1 MNFCILPHPVRS
13 SVLALCFFVLLPSSA
28 FPQGERATITG
39 TVSDTSQAVVAGAHL
54 TLRNVAT
61 NITTTAESNGSGLY
75 VLPALN
81 PGTYDL
87 TFEKPGFRTRKVS
100 NIPLS
105 TGLTATIDAIM
116 EVGSVA
122 DSVQVEASAVQLETQ
137 TSGLSSTVETRRV
150 VELPLLG
157 RNPLQL
163 ASLAPGVIP
172 TSAQG
177 GNGSGA
183 IGSATNARM
192 SGGLAMQNAV
202 LMDGGES
209 RGFTSGGQAYS
220 VPLESVA
227 EFKVETA
234 SYSSEFGHSGGGVVN
249 VATKS
254 GTNEYH
260 GVLYEFLRNNHLNA
274 NSWSN
279 NRNRV
284 PRGLFI
290 RNEYG
295 AAVGGRIIRDRTFFF
310 VNYEAVR
317 QGSPDQFLA
326 TVPTAEQKA
335 GNFSNTFDN
344 QGRLVN
350 IYDFL
355 TTRPDPS
362 SPGKYVRDVFPGNRI
377 PDTRIHPISKN
388 VLAFWPAPN
397 RAGDGLANQRN
408 YFLSGKNVNPV
419 DIWFARID
427 HQISTKHRLFGRTG
441 GTQNDSF
448 STLAEKAF
456 PAKTIN
462 SNPTRTALISL
473 TSTFTPNLLGELRFS
488 YTRLQFNS
496 HPVSE
501 GFDMASLGFGSNVTS
516 NVLYKQFPQITVQ
529 QYNSGSGLV
538 VSTFNAS
545 EVDQL
550 GGATKTLAPQDTWHG
565 QYHVTWIKG
574 RHKIKTGL
582 DIQLLRMNG
591 YNSQF
596 SAGQYYF
603 DRTYVQGPDPSV
615 TASNSGHG
623 FASLL
628 LGVPQAGT
636 LTFTPRM
643 FLYQNYRAG
652 YIQDDWRFNSRLTLN
667 LGLRYEFTSPYAEK
681 WGNIGQFDAN
691 AIEPVT
697 GAKGTF
703 KWVPPDGYH
712 TDPNYKTF
720 SPRVGLA
727 YQLNSKTV
735 IRSGGAIF
743 NAANNGL
750 NAAATDFGSGTF
762 VSNFLSLGQPNPIP
776 FTPPV
781 GGSWSNPFAAGFTY
795 PQKGATTFAGQN
807 IRVDFPDHPLAYIA
821 NWTLGIQRE
830 ITPTMVAEVAY
841 VGSKITHLF
850 WNRQENAND
859 PLLLAQWGSKLNDL
873 VPNPYYGKVTAGD
886 LSFPMVRRK
895 QLLRPFPQYQQILAI
910 RRPYGDASYQSMTG
924 RFDKRYSQG
933 LLMSFAYT
941 LSKSIASTGESN
953 TWVVGPSNA
962 LYDPKYNRSIEANDA
977 THRLVISHV
986 YEFPFGKGKRWAQS
1000 GVVNLVLGGWQWNG
1014 ITVLQAGRPI
1024 LITAPDNT
1032 GLLDFA
1038 YTNGRAD
1045 RLKSGVLSSG
1055 QSLNNWF
1062 DTSSFKAAA
1071 PFTVPTDSLSQP
1083 DLRGPGRKS
1092 FDMSLFKNTRIRER
1106 FNVQFRAELFNAFN
1120 SAFFEARNETT
1131 DVTNP
1136 SFGKILSGSNPRN
1149 IQFGIRILF

>member
-1 MNFCILPHPVRS
+1 MLRLLALLV
-13 SVLALCFFVLLPSSA
+13 VLAAAA

-39 TVSDTSQAVVAGAHL
+39 TVTDTTQAIIPGARI
-54 TLRNVAT
+54 TLRNSGT
-61 NITTTAESNGSGLY
+61 NITTSAVSNAAGIY
-75 VLPALN
+75 VFPALT
-81 PGTYDL
+81 PGTYDV
-87 TFEKPGFRTRKVS
+87 TFEKDGFRTRKVS
-100 NIPLS
+100 GIPLS
-105 TGLTATIDAIM
+105 TSLTATINAVM
-116 EVGSVA
+116 EVGTVTEA
-122 DSVQVEASAVQLETQ
+122 VQVQASAVQLETQ
-137 TSGLSSTVETRRV
+137 TSGLSGTVETRRV

-183 IGSATNARM
+183 IGSATNARI

-209 RGFTSGGQAYS
+209 RGFTSGGQSYS

-254 GTNEYH
+254 GTNSYH
-260 GVLYEFLRNNHLNA
+260 GVVYEFLRNDHLNA

-279 NRNRV
+279 NRSRV
-284 PRGLFI
+284 GRGLFI
-290 RNEYG
+290 RNEFG
-295 AAVGGRIIRDRTFFF
+295 AAMGGRIIRDRTFFF
-310 VNYEAVR
+310 VNYEGIR

-326 TVPTAEQKA
+326 TVPTSEQKA
-335 GNFSNTFDN
+335 GDFSKTLDS
-344 QGRLVN
+344 QGRVTN
-350 IYDFL
+350 VYDYL
-355 TTRPDPS
+355 TTRADPNN
-362 SPGKYVRDVFPGNRI
+362 PGKFIRDAFPGNRI
-377 PDTRIHPISKN
+377 PDSRIHAISKN
-388 VLAFWPAPN
+388 VLGFWPAPN
-397 RAGDGLANQRN
+397 RAGEGLANQRN
-408 YFLSGKNVNPV
+408 YFLSGKNVNLA

-427 HQISTKHRLFGRTG
+427 HQISAKHRLFGRTG
-441 GTQNDSF
+441 GAQNDSF
-448 STLAEKAF
+448 STLAEQAF

-462 SNPTRTALISL
+462 SSPTRTGLISL
-473 TSTFTPNLLGELRFS
+473 TSTFTPNLLGEFRIS
-488 YTRLQFNS
+488 YTRLQSNS
-496 HPVSE
+496 YPVSE
-501 GFDMASLGFGSNVTS
+501 GFDMASLGFGSNLTS

-538 VSTFNAS
+538 VATFNAS
-545 EVDQL
+545 EIDQL
-550 GGATKTLAPQDTWHG
+550 GGATKTLAPQDTWHA

-574 RHKIKTGL
+574 RHRIKTGF
-582 DIQLLRMNG
+582 DTQLLRMNA

-596 SAGQYYF
+596 SAGQYFF
-603 DRTYVQGPDPSV
+603 DRVYNQGPDPSV
-615 TASNSGHG
+615 SASNSGHG

-628 LGVPQAGT
+628 LGVPAAGT

-652 YIQDDWRFNSRLTLN
+652 YIQDDWRLNSRVTLN
-667 LGLRYEFTSPYAEK
+667 LGFRYEYTSPYAEK
-681 WGNIGQFDAN
+681 WGNIGIFDAT
-691 AIEPVT
+691 ATEPVT
-697 GAKGTF
+697 GAKGVF

-720 SPRVGLA
+720 GPRVGLA
-727 YQLNSKTV
+727 FQLDSKTV
-735 IRSGGAIF
+735 IRTGGAIF

-762 VSNFLSLGQPNPIP
+762 VSNFLSLGAPNPIA

-781 GGSWSNPFAAGFTY
+781 GGSWTNPFAAGFTY
-795 PQKGATTFAGQN
+795 PQKGTTTFAGQN

-821 NWTLGIQRE
+821 NWNFGIQRE
-830 ITPTMVAEVAY
+830 VSPTMIAEVAY

-850 WNRQENAND
+850 WNRQDNAND
-859 PLLLAQWGSKLNDL
+859 PLLLSQWGSRLNDV
-873 VPNPYYGKVTAGD
+873 VPNPYFGKVTVGD
-886 LSFPMVRRK
+886 LSFPTVRRK

-924 RFDKRYSQG
+924 RFEKRYSQG
-933 LLMSFAYT
+933 LTMSLAYT
-941 LSKSIASTGESN
+941 MSKTISSTGESN

-962 LYDPKYNRSIEANDA
+962 LYDPKYNRSHEAND
-977 THRLVISHV
+977 TPHRLVISHV
-986 YEFPFGKGKRWAQS
+986 YDLPFGKGKRWVQS
-1000 GVVNLVLGGWQWNG
+1000 GLANWVLGGWQWNG
-1014 ITVLQAGRPI
+1014 ITVLQTGRPI

-1038 YTNGRAD
+1038 YTNGRSD
-1045 RLKSGVLSSG
+1045 RLKSGVLPSG
-1055 QSLNNWF
+1055 QSLDKWF
-1062 DTSSFKAAA
+1062 DTTSFKSAA

-1092 FDMSLFKNTRIRER
+1092 FDMSLFKNTHIKER
-1106 FNVQFRAELFNAFN
+1106 FNVQFRAEMFNLFN
-1120 SAFFEARNETT
+1120 SPFFEARNQTT

-1136 SFGKILSGSNPRN
+1136 DFGRVLSGSQPRN
-1149 IQFGIRILF
+1149 VQFGVRVVF

>member
-1 MNFCILPHPVRS
+1 MLKRHDRV
-13 SVLALCFFVLLPSSA
+13 VLSVLLPVLFVSA
-28 FPQGERATITG
+28 AFAQGERATITG
-39 TVSDTSQAVVAGAHL
+39 TVSDTSQAIIAGARV

-61 NITTTAESNGSGLY
+61 NISSTTESNAAGIY
-75 VLPALN
+75 TFPALN
-81 PGTYDL
+81 PGTYDVTL
-87 TFEKPGFRTRKVS
+87 EKEGFRTRKVS
-100 NIPLS
+100 GIPLS
-105 TGLTATIDAIM
+105 TGLTATINAVMD
-116 EVGSVA
+116 VGTVSEAVT
-122 DSVQVEASAVQLETQ
+122 VQASAVQLETQ
-137 TSGLSSTVETRRV
+137 TSGLSGTVETRRV

-177 GNGSGA
+177 GNGAGA
-183 IGSATNARM
+183 IGSATNSRI

-260 GVLYEFLRNNHLNA
+260 GVVYEFLRNNHLNA

-290 RNEYG
+290 RNEFG
-295 AAVGGRIIRDRTFFF
+295 AAAGGRIIRDRTFFF
-310 VNYEAVR
+310 VNYEGRR

-326 TVPTAEQKA
+326 TVPTSEQKA
-335 GNFSNTFDN
+335 GDFSRTLDS
-344 QGRLVN
+344 QGRLIM

-355 TTRPDPS
+355 TTRPDPN
-362 SPGKYVRDVFPGNRI
+362 SPGKFIRDPFPGNRI
-377 PDTRIHPISKN
+377 PDNRIHPISKN
-388 VLAFWPAPN
+388 VIGYWPAPN
-397 RAGDGLANQRN
+397 RPGEGLANQRN
-408 YFLSGKNVNPV
+408 YFVSGKFVDPA

-427 HQISTKHRLFGRTG
+427 HQINAKHRVFGRTG
-441 GTQNDSF
+441 GQQNDSF

-456 PAKTIN
+456 PAKTIS
-462 SNPTRTALISL
+462 SNPARTGLISL
-473 TSTFTPNLLGELRFS
+473 TSTFTPNLLGEFRIS
-488 YTRLQFNS
+488 YTRLQSNS
-496 HPVSE
+496 YPVSE
-501 GFDMASLGFGSNVTS
+501 GFDMATLGFGSNLTS
-516 NVLYKQFPQITVQ
+516 NVLYQQFPQITVQ

-545 EVDQL
+545 EIDQL
-550 GGATKTLAPQDTWHG
+550 GGATKTLAPQDTWHA
-565 QYHVTWIKG
+565 QYHVTWVKG
-574 RHKIKTGL
+574 RHKFKTGL
-582 DIQLLRMNG
+582 DMQLLRMNA

-596 SAGQYYF
+596 SAGQYFF

-652 YIQDDWRFNSRLTLN
+652 YFQDDWRLSSRLTLN
-667 LGLRYEFTSPYAEK
+667 LGLRYEYTSPYAEK
-681 WGNIGQFDAN
+681 WGNIGQFDAFGT
-691 AIEPVT
+691 EPVT
-697 GAKGTF
+697 GAKGVF

-712 TDPNYKTF
+712 TDPSYRTF
-720 SPRVGLA
+720 SPRIGLA
-727 YQLNSKTV
+727 FQVNSKTV
-735 IRSGGAIF
+735 IRTGAAIF

-762 VSNFLSLGQPNPIP
+762 VSNFLSLGAPNPIP

-781 GGSWSNPFAAGFTY
+781 GGSWSNPFAGGFTY
-795 PQKGATTFAGQN
+795 PQKGTTTFAGQN

-821 NWTLGIQRE
+821 NWNFGTQRE
-830 ITPTMVAEVAY
+830 ITSTMVAEVAY

-859 PLLLAQWGSKLNDL
+859 PLLLSQWGSRLNDV
-873 VPNPYYGKVTAGD
+873 VPNPYFGKVTTGS
-886 LSFPMVRRK
+886 LSFPTVRRN

-910 RRPYGDASYQSMTG
+910 RRPYGDASYQSMTA
-924 RFDKRYSQG
+924 RFEKRYSQG
-933 LLMSFAYT
+933 LTVSVAYT
-941 LSKSIASTGESN
+941 LSKTIASTGESN

-962 LYDPKYNRSIEANDA
+962 LYDPKYNRSLEAND
-977 THRLVISHV
+977 TPQRLVISHV
-986 YEFPFGKGKRWAQS
+986 YDLPFGKGKRWAQS
-1000 GVVNLVLGGWQWNG
+1000 RVASWVVGGWQWNG

-1032 GLLDFA
+1032 GLLDFS

-1045 RLKSGVLSSG
+1045 RLKSGVLPSG
-1055 QSLNNWF
+1055 QSLNRWF
-1062 DTSSFKAAA
+1062 DTTSFKAAA
-1071 PFTVPTDSLSQP
+1071 PYTVPTDSLSQP

-1092 FDMSLFKNTRIRER
+1092 FDMSLFKNTRFRER
-1106 FNVQFRAELFNAFN
+1106 FNVQFRAEFFNIFN
-1120 SAFFEARNETT
+1120 SPFFEARNQTT

-1136 SFGKILSGSNPRN
+1136 DFGRILQGSQPRN
-1149 IQFGIRILF
+1149 IQFGVRVLF

>member
-1 MNFCILPHPVRS
+1 VSTLRARHLHGSIS
-13 SVLALCFFVLLPSSA
+13 LLLLFATGA
-28 FPQGERATITG
+28 FAQGERATITG
-39 TVSDTSQAVVAGAHL
+39 TVKDSTQAIVPGAHV

-61 NITTTAESNGSGLY
+61 NITTTAESNAAGIY
-75 VLPALN
+75 VFPALN
-81 PGTYDL
+81 PGTYEL
-87 TFEKPGFRTRKVS
+87 TFEKQGFRTRKVS
-100 NIPLS
+100 DIPLS
-105 TGLTATIDAIM
+105 TGLTATIDASL
-116 EVGSVA
+116 EVGSVSEA
-122 DSVQVEASAVQLETQ
+122 VQVQASAVQLETQ
-137 TSGLSSTVETRRV
+137 TSGLSGTVETRRV

-157 RNPLQL
+157 RNPLTL

-172 TSAQG
+172 TAAQG
-177 GNGSGA
+177 GKGAGA
-183 IGSATNARM
+183 IGSATNARI

-260 GVLYEFLRNNHLNA
+260 GVIYEFLRNDHLNA

-279 NRNRV
+279 NRNKV
-284 PRGLFI
+284 SRGLFI
-290 RNEYG
+290 RNEFG
-295 AAVGGRIIRDRTFFF
+295 AAVGGRVIRDRTFFF
-310 VNYEAVR
+310 VNYEGRR

-326 TVPTAEQKA
+326 TVPTTEQKA
-335 GNFSNTFDN
+335 GDFSRTFDS
-344 QGRLVN
+344 QGRLIM
-350 IYDFL
+350 IYDYL
-355 TTRPDPS
+355 TTRPDPNTA
-362 SPGKYVRDVFPGNRI
+362 GKYIRDQFPGNRI

-388 VLAFWPAPN
+388 VIGYWPAPN
-397 RAGDGLANQRN
+397 RPGEGLANQRN
-408 YFLSGKNVNPV
+408 YFASGKNVSPA

-427 HQISTKHRLFGRTG
+427 HQLSPKHRLFGRTG
-441 GTQNDSF
+441 GAQTDSF

-456 PAKTIN
+456 PAKTIS
-462 SNPTRTALISL
+462 SNPTRTGLVSL
-473 TSTFTPNLLGELRFS
+473 TSTFSANVLGEFRFS
-488 YTRLQFNS
+488 YTRQQFNS
-496 HPVSE
+496 YPVSE
-501 GFDMASLGFGSNVTS
+501 GFDMATLGFGSNLTS

-545 EVDQL
+545 EIDQL
-550 GGATKTLAPQDTWHG
+550 GGATKTLAPQDTWHA
-565 QYHVTWIKG
+565 QYHVTWVKS
-574 RHKIKTGL
+574 RHKIKAGV
-582 DIQLLRMNG
+582 DVQLLRMNA

-596 SAGQYYF
+596 SAGQYFF

-652 YIQDDWRFNSRLTLN
+652 YIQDDWRLSSRLTLN
-667 LGLRYEFTSPYAEK
+667 LGLRYEYTSPYAEK

-691 AIEPVT
+691 GIEPVT
-697 GAKGTF
+697 GAKGVF

-720 SPRVGLA
+720 GPRVGFA
-727 YQLNSKTV
+727 FQLNPKTV
-735 IRSGGAIF
+735 IRTGGAII

-762 VSNFLSLGQPNPIP
+762 VSNFVTLGPPGLP
-776 FTPPV
+776 FTPPI

-795 PQKGATTFAGQN
+795 PQKGTTTFAGQN
-807 IRVDFPDHPLAYIA
+807 IRVDFPDHPLAYVA
-821 NWTLGIQRE
+821 NWSFGIQRE
-830 ITPTMVAEVAY
+830 ITANTVAEVAY

-850 WNRQENAND
+850 WNRQDNAND
-859 PLLLAQWGSKLNDL
+859 PLLLSQWETRLNEV
-873 VPNPYYGKVTAGD
+873 VPNPYFGKVTVGS
-886 LSFPMVRRK
+886 LSFPTVVRK
-895 QLLRPFPQYQQILAI
+895 QLLRPFPQYQQILAV
-910 RRPYGDASYQSMTG
+910 RRPYGDASYQSMTA
-924 RFDKRYSQG
+924 RFEKRYSQG
-933 LLMSFAYT
+933 LLASVGYT
-941 LSKSIASTGESN
+941 LSKSISTIGGDSN

-962 LYDPKYNRSIEANDA
+962 LFNPRYNRGLEANDA

-986 YEFPFGKGKRWAQS
+986 YDLPFGKSRRWVQS
-1000 GVVNLVLGGWQWNG
+1000 GIGNWVLGGWQFNG
-1014 ITVLQAGRPI
+1014 ILVLQSGRPI

-1032 GLLDFA
+1032 QLLDFA

-1045 RLKSGVLSSG
+1045 RFKSGVLSNG
-1055 QSLNNWF
+1055 QSLDHWF
-1062 DTSSFKAAA
+1062 DTTSFKAAA
-1071 PFTVPTDSLSQP
+1071 PYTVPTDSLTQP

-1092 FDMSLFKNTRIRER
+1092 FDTSLFKNTRIKER
-1106 FNVQFRAELFNAFN
+1106 FNVQFRAEFFNLFN
-1120 SAFFEARNETT
+1120 SPFFEAQDQTT

-1136 SFGKILSGSNPRN
+1136 DFGRIIQGYNPRN
-1149 IQFGIRILF
+1149 VQFGIRVIF

>member
-1 MNFCILPHPVRS
+1 MRLSRIPVCIARS
-13 SVLALCFFVLLPSSA
+13 CIFLLVSVA
-28 FPQGERATITG
+28 FPQGERATISG
-39 TVSDTSQAVVAGAHL
+39 TVSDTSQAIIPGVKVSL
-54 TLRNVAT
+54 KNVAT
-61 NITTTAESNGSGLY
+61 NITSTTESNSSGIY
-75 VLPALN
+75 VFPSLN
-81 PGTYDL
+81 PGTYEL
-87 TFEKPGFRTRKVS
+87 TFEKEGFRTRRIS
-100 NIPLS
+100 GIPLS
-105 TGLTATIDAIM
+105 TGLTATMDAVM
-116 EVGSVA
+116 DVGSVA
-122 DSVQVEASAVQLETQ
+122 ESVSVQASAVQLETQ
-137 TSGLSSTVETRRV
+137 TSGLSSTIETKRV

-163 ASLAPGVIP
+163 ASLSPGVIP

-177 GNGSGA
+177 GNGAGA
-183 IGSATNARM
+183 IGSATNSRI

-209 RGFTSGGQAYS
+209 RGFTSGGQSYS

-234 SYSSEFGHSGGGVVN
+234 SYSSEFGHAGGGVVN

-254 GTNEYH
+254 GTNQFH
-260 GVLYEFLRNNHLNA
+260 GVFYEFLRNDHLNA

-279 NRNRV
+279 NRNKV
-284 PRGLFI
+284 GRGLFI

-295 AAVGGRIIRDRTFFF
+295 AAIGGRIIRDRTFFF
-310 VNYEAVR
+310 ANYEGIR

-335 GNFSNTFDN
+335 GDFSKTLDS
-344 QGRLVN
+344 QGRMIVV
-350 IYDFL
+350 YDYL

-362 SPGKYVRDVFPGNRI
+362 NPGKYIRDPFPGNRV

-388 VLAFWPAPN
+388 VLNYWPAPN

-408 YFLSGKNVNPV
+408 FFLAGKNINPV

-427 HQISTKHRLFGRTG
+427 HQLSARHRLFGRTG
-441 GTQNDSF
+441 GSQNDSF
-448 STLAEKAF
+448 STLAEQAF

-462 SNPTRTALISL
+462 SNPTRTGLISL
-473 TSTFTPNLLGELRFS
+473 TSTFTPNILGEARIS

-496 HPVSE
+496 YPVSE
-501 GFDMASLGFGSNVTS
+501 GFDMATLGFGSNVTS
-516 NVLYKQFPQITVQ
+516 NVLYQQFPQITVQ

-545 EVDQL
+545 EIDQL
-550 GGATKTLAPQDTWHG
+550 GGATKTLAPQDTWHA
-565 QYHVTWIKG
+565 QYHVTWVKG
-574 RHKIKTGL
+574 RHKIKAGA
-582 DIQLLRMNG
+582 DAQLLRMNA

-596 SAGQYYF
+596 SAGQYFF
-603 DRTYVQGPDPSV
+603 DRVYTQGPDPSAS
-615 TASNSGHG
+615 ASNSGHG

-628 LGVPQAGT
+628 LGVPASGT

-643 FLYQNYRAG
+643 FLYQHYRAG
-652 YIQDDWRFNSRLTLN
+652 YIHDDWRVTNRLTVN
-667 LGLRYEFTSPYAEK
+667 VGLRYEYTSPYAEK
-681 WGNIGQFDAN
+681 WGNIGQFDAFGT
-691 AIEPVT
+691 EPIT
-697 GAKGTF
+697 GTQGVF
-703 KWVPPDGYH
+703 KWVPPGGYH

-720 SPRVGLA
+720 SPRLGLA
-727 YQLNSKTV
+727 YMLNSKTV
-735 IRSGGAIF
+735 IRTGAAIL

-762 VSNFLSLGQPNPIP
+762 VSNFLSLGPPNPAP

-795 PQKGATTFAGQN
+795 PEKGTTTFAGQN

-821 NWTLGIQRE
+821 NWNFGIQRE
-830 ITPTMVAEVAY
+830 ITPTMIGEVAY

-850 WNRQENAND
+850 WNRQENANN
-859 PLLLAQWGSKLNDL
+859 PLLLSQWGSGLDDV
-873 VPNPYYGKVTAGD
+873 VPNPYYGKITTGT
-886 LSFPMVRRK
+886 LSFPTVRRK

-910 RRPYGDASYQSMTG
+910 RRPYGDASYQSMTA
-924 RFDKRYSQG
+924 RFEKRYSNN
-933 LLMSFAYT
+933 LTFSMAYT
-941 LSKSIASTGESN
+941 MSKSISSTGESN

-962 LYDPKYNRSIEANDA
+962 LFDPKYNRSHEAND
-977 THRLVISHV
+977 TPHRLVISHL
-986 YEFPFGKGKRWAQS
+986 YDLPFGKGKRWAQS
-1000 GVVNLVLGGWQWNG
+1000 GIANWVLGGWQWNG

-1032 GLLDFA
+1032 GLLDFS

-1045 RLKSGVLSSG
+1045 RLKSGVLDSG
-1055 QSLNNWF
+1055 QSLDRWF
-1062 DTSSFKAAA
+1062 DTTSFKAAA
-1071 PFTVPTDSLSQP
+1071 PYTVPTDSLSQP

-1092 FDMSLFKNTRIRER
+1092 FDMSLFKNTRPREWL
-1106 FNVQFRAELFNAFN
+1106 NLQFRAEFFNLFN
-1120 SAFFEARNETT
+1120 SAFFEARNQTT

-1136 SFGKILSGSNPRN
+1136 DFGRILQGSNPRN
-1149 IQFGIRILF
+1149 IQFGLRVVF

>member
-1 MNFCILPHPVRS
+1 MSLLRVRRTFLHS
-13 SVLALCFFVLLPSSA
+13 SLLALLATAAL
-28 FPQGERATITG
+28 PQGERATISG
-39 TVSDTSQAVVAGAHL
+39 TVSDTSQSIIAGARV
-54 TLRNVAT
+54 TLRNVNT
-61 NITTTAESNGSGLY
+61 NISATTESNAAGIY
-75 VLPALN
+75 VFPALN
-81 PGTYDL
+81 PGTYEV
-87 TFEKPGFRTRKVS
+87 TFEKQGFRPRKVS
-100 NIPLS
+100 GIPLS
-105 TGLTATIDAIM
+105 TGLTATIDAVL
-116 EVGSVA
+116 EVGA
-122 DSVQVEASAVQLETQ
+122 LAEAIQVQASAVQLETQ
-137 TSGLSSTVETRRV
+137 TSGLSGTVETRRV

-177 GNGSGA
+177 GDGAGA
-183 IGSATNARM
+183 IGSATNSRI

-234 SYSSEFGHSGGGVVN
+234 SYSSEFGHAGGGVVN

-254 GTNEYH
+254 GTNEFH
-260 GVLYEFLRNNHLNA
+260 GVVYEFLRNDHLNA

-279 NRNRV
+279 NRNRIQ
-284 PRGLFI
+284 RGLFI
-290 RNEYG
+290 RNEFG
-295 AAVGGRIIRDRTFFF
+295 AALGGRVIRDRTFFF
-310 VNYEAVR
+310 LNYEGRR

-335 GNFSNTFDN
+335 GDFSRTLDS
-344 QGRLVN
+344 QGRVIT
-350 IYDFL
+350 IYDYL
-355 TTRPDPS
+355 TTRTDPAN
-362 SPGKYVRDVFPGNRI
+362 PGKLIRDAFPGNRI
-377 PDTRIHPISKN
+377 PDNRIHAISKN
-388 VLAFWPAPN
+388 VLGYWPAPN
-397 RAGDGLANQRN
+397 RPGEGLANQRN
-408 YFLSGKNVNPV
+408 YFLVGKNVSPA

-427 HQISTKHRLFGRTG
+427 HQISAKHKIFGRTG
-441 GTQNDSF
+441 GAQTDSF

-456 PAKTIN
+456 PARTIS
-462 SNPTRTALISL
+462 SNPTRTALVSV
-473 TSTFTPNLLGELRFS
+473 TSTFTPNLLGEFRFS
-488 YTRLQFNS
+488 YTRLQQNNF
-496 HPVSE
+496 PVSE
-501 GFDMASLGFGSNVTS
+501 GFDMATLGFGSNLTS

-545 EVDQL
+545 EIDQL
-550 GGATKTLAPQDTWHG
+550 GGATKTLAPQDTWHA
-565 QYHVTWIKG
+565 QYHVTVVRG
-574 RHKIKTGL
+574 RHKIKTGT

-643 FLYQNYRAG
+643 FLYQNYRSA
-652 YIQDDWRFNSRLTLN
+652 YVQDDWRVSNRLTLN
-667 LGLRYEFTSPYAEK
+667 LGLRYEYTSPYAEK
-681 WGNIGQFDAN
+681 WGNIGQFDAFGT
-691 AIEPVT
+691 EPVT
-697 GAKGTF
+697 GAKGVF

-727 YQLNSKTV
+727 FQVNSKTV
-735 IRSGGAIF
+735 IRTGAAIL

-762 VSNFLSLGQPNPIP
+762 VSNFLSLGPPNPLP

-795 PQKGATTFAGQN
+795 PQKGTTTFAGQN
-807 IRVDFPDHPLAYIA
+807 IRVDFPDHPLAYVA
-821 NWTLGIQRE
+821 NWNFGIQRE
-830 ITPTMVAEVAY
+830 ITPNTVAEVAY

-859 PLLLAQWGSKLNDL
+859 PLLLAQWGSRLNDL
-873 VPNPYYGKVTAGD
+873 VPNPYFGKVTVGE

-910 RRPYGDASYQSMTG
+910 RRPYADASYQSMTG
-924 RFDKRYSQG
+924 RFEKRYSQG
-933 LLMSFAYT
+933 LLVSVSYT
-941 LSKSIASTGESN
+941 LSKTIASTGESN

-962 LYDPKYNRSIEANDA
+962 LFDPKYNRSLEANDA

-986 YEFPFGKGKRWAQS
+986 YDFPFGKGKRWAQS
-1000 GVVNLVLGGWQWNG
+1000 GAANWVLGGWQWNG
-1014 ITVLQAGRPI
+1014 ITVLQSGRPI

-1032 GLLDFA
+1032 QLLDFS

-1045 RLKSGVLSSG
+1045 RFKSGVLGSG
-1055 QSLNNWF
+1055 QSLNKWF
-1062 DTSSFKAAA
+1062 DTSAFKAAA
-1071 PFTVPTDSLSQP
+1071 PYTVPTDSLSQP

-1092 FDMSLFKNTRIRER
+1092 FDMSFFKNTRIKER
-1106 FNVQFRAELFNAFN
+1106 FNVQFRAEFFNLTN
-1120 SAFFEARNETT
+1120 TPFFEARNATT
-1131 DVTNP
+1131 EVTNP
-1136 SFGKILSGSNPRN
+1136 SFGVILSGSQPRN
-1149 IQFGIRILF
+1149 VQFGIRVVF